1 MVVAA
6 RRLAFSADPAMFGES
21 RRTLHPLSSPDPEAS
36 SMKSARPSFAVLM
49 LVAVAALPTAVHAQA
64 DVLKPAHEFM
74 DTFNK
79 GDMKGA
85 VAACADAIAIID
97 EFAPFVWQGAGACAA
112 WMKDYDADAARRGI
126 TDGAVTLGTP
136 LHVDVDNTR
145 AYLVIPSTYAFKL
158 KGKAVRET
166 GSLFTFAL
174 LKGPKGWRIV
184 GWSWAKNNGPS

>member
-1 MVVAA
+1 
-6 RRLAFSADPAMFGES
+6 
-21 RRTLHPLSSPDPEAS
+21 
-36 SMKSARPSFAVLM
+36 MKRALPSFAVLM

-64 DVLKPAHEFM
+64 DVLKPAHEFI

-79 GDMKGA
+79 GDTKAA
-85 VAACADAIAIID
+85 VAACADAVAIVD
-97 EFAPFVWQGAGACAA
+97 EFAPFVWHGAGACAT
-112 WMKDYDADAARRGI
+112 WMKDYDADATQRGI

-136 LHVDVDNTR
+136 LHVDVDGIH

-158 KGKAVRET
+158 KGKAVKET

-184 GWSWAKNNGPS
+184 GWSWAKNNGPA